1 MSVIPNAVPA
11 AGGCSRSKTTINRM
25 VMPTDNENHNALKR
39 TTSINGKTAKHEP
52 IKKPRKCPPIIRFGS
67 AAILFGIAKTINAV
81 APMLAIITGLLD
93 KVIVMKKT
101 VAAA

>member
-1 MSVIPNAVPA
+1 
-11 AGGCSRSKTTINRM
+11 
-25 VMPTDNENHNALKR
+25 MPTDNENHNALKR
-39 TTSINGKTAKHEP
+39 TTSINGKAAKYEP
-52 IKKPRKCPPIIRFGS
+52 IKKPRKFPPIIRFGS

>member
-1 MSVIPNAVPA
+1 MPN
-11 AGGCSRSKTTINRM
+11 
-25 VMPTDNENHNALKR
+25 DNENHNALKR

-52 IKKPRKCPPIIRFGS
+52 MKKPRKYPPIIRFGS
-67 AAILFGIAKTINAV
+67 VAILFGIAKTINAV

-93 KVIVMKKT
+93 KVIVMEKT

>member
-1 MSVIPNAVPA
+1 
-11 AGGCSRSKTTINRM
+11 M

-52 IKKPRKCPPIIRFGS
+52 IKNPRKCPPIIRFGS

-81 APMLAIITGLLD
+81 APILAIITGLLD
-93 KVIVMKKT
+93 RVIVIKKT